1 MNIQQKLV
9 SFPFLIG
16 ASSLIVFIL
25 SMMFVISNISNLLEN
40 EHPRLAAI
48 YELEININEA
58 ATEVFIVS
66 RTHVDQNQNQPLFED
81 AILDFKTNFD
91 IYDASQT
98 EADRF
103 NEKTRLFEEKANNF
117 IALGRNIFELNK
129 LLVEDLN
136 KLQALLS
143 NHIDYLVD
151 KEFQQSLVNT
161 SVAQQDADQEIDINL
176 YEIISAVRGY
186 VLQPD
191 SMFSDRIMDSTDDI
205 SHWISVYQSQPMT
218 QQQQRYIH
226 QLMVDMQRIEKLSH
240 QVISLKDNIVKD
252 LIQFQELY
260 RQIDDLLDTNIQLEE
275 QKRLD
280 QQAVQINNILK
291 YLTAFMILTICVTM
305 LILYRATQPIIK
317 NIKLL
322 NQSSSVFSTSGE
334 ISLPKT
340 QDDELGEL
348 ADQMKRMMHSVND
361 THQELKDA
369 ALHDPLTGLPNR
381 ALLFDRINRL
391 ISEQPR
397 TNQLSAIVY
406 LDLDEFKRVNDTF
419 GHAVGDELLNQ
430 ICQKVE
436 RLLRQAD
443 TLSRVGG
450 DEFIIILPNQADRA
464 QTRQVLNRILEAVV
478 EPMDINGHAIQ
489 VSSSIG
495 VTFLS
500 IDNSVDADQLIQ
512 QADQAMYHAKNSG
525 KNAICFFEDIGQQ
538 SK

>member
-1 MNIQQKLV
+1 
-9 SFPFLIG
+9 
-16 ASSLIVFIL
+16 
-25 SMMFVISNISNLLEN
+25 MMFVISNISNLLEN

-66 RTHVDQNQNQPLFED
+66 RTHVNQNQNKHLFED

-98 EADRF
+98 EVDRL
-103 NEKTRLFEEKANNF
+103 NEKTHLFKEQAENF
-117 IALGRNIFELNK
+117 IALGRNIFESNSDLVQELNQ
-129 LLVEDLN
+129 
-136 KLQALLS
+136 LQALLS

-151 KEFQQSLVNT
+151 KEFQKSLINT
-161 SVAQQDADQEIDINL
+161 SVTQQDADQEIDINL

-186 VLQPD
+186 VLAPD
-191 SMFSDRIMDSTDDI
+191 PMFSDRIMDSTSDI

-218 QQQQRYIH
+218 QQQQGYIN
-226 QLMVDMQRIEKLSH
+226 QLMMDVQRIEKLSIK
-240 QVISLKDNIVKD
+240 VISLKDNIVKD

-275 QKRLD
+275 QARLD
-280 QQAVQINNILK
+280 QQAVQINNVLK

-305 LILYRATQPIIK
+305 LILYGATQPIIK
-317 NIKLL
+317 VIKAL
-322 NQSSSVFSTSGE
+322 NQSSSLFSTSGK

-348 ADQMKRMMHSVND
+348 ADQMKRMMQSVND

-391 ISEQPR
+391 ISAQPR
-397 TNQLSAIVY
+397 SNQLSAIVY
-406 LDLDEFKRVNDTF
+406 LDLDDFKRVNDTF

-436 RLLRQAD
+436 GLLRQAD

-450 DEFIIILPNQADRA
+450 DEFIILLPNQVDKA
-464 QTRQVLNRILEAVV
+464 QTRQILNRILEAAV
-478 EPMDINGHAIQ
+478 EPMDINGHTIQ

-500 IDNSVDADQLIQ
+500 NDNLDDADQLIQ
-512 QADQAMYHAKNSG
+512 QADQAMYQAKNSG
-525 KNAICFFEDIGQQ
+525 KNAICFFEDIQRQ
-538 SK
+538 